1 MIFAILTLLSALSL
15 AAVAG
20 WFSIVGFTTI
30 YAGAPLYAII
40 MGVAAECAKLVTTSW
55 LYRNWQYA
63 TWKLKS
69 PLIFFTAVLMIITS
83 IGVFGF
89 LSKAHIEQN
98 KNTVDNIPRI
108 EQLDFQINREKQYI
122 ADNEKVIAQL
132 DATVN
137 SFLGSD
143 KAERSLQIR
152 RSQAPQRKQLRDE
165 IAQAQKRIDEL
176 NTEKFQL
183 ESEVRKLQLEVGPIR
198 YIAEIFYGKDNN
210 TSENIEAAIK
220 LFTLLIVITLDPL
233 AVVLLIAAN
242 HTLMRLKSSKTE
254 PVSNKTPSGP
264 EQQLNTAVEQHSSE
278 EESLQSKNTMISQPQ
293 EPVISPITQT
303 ETVTSAAVVSSSGD
317 EFDINKH
324 PYLFKVPTIRI
335 PPGVEPAGPQVYKAQ
350 SVEVDKSLKTESKPQ
365 QAEKLTT
372 VRIPSKT
379 NKEKHVWAQDT
390 QVLREIIGNNSHF
403 VPKKLKDVNQ
413 AKSTDISLKRST
425 SWLKEFRK

>member
-55 LYRNWQYA
+55 LYRNWQYSD
-63 TWKLKS
+63 WRLKS

-98 KNTVDNIPRI
+98 KNTVDNIPKI

-198 YIAEIFYGKDNN
+198 YIAEIFYGKDEN
-210 TSENIEAAIK
+210 TTENIEAAIK

-242 HTLMRLKSSKTE
+242 HTLVRLKSSKIE
-254 PVSNKTPSGP
+254 PVSNKTPLEP
-264 EQQLNTAVEQHSSE
+264 EQQLNTVVEPEQPISE
-278 EESLQSKNTMISQPQ
+278 MMLKPDEEKTSKTL
-293 EPVISPITQT
+293 
-303 ETVTSAAVVSSSGD
+303 D
-317 EFDINKH
+317 DFDITKH
-324 PYLFKVPTIRI
+324 PYLFKVPTTRT
-335 PPGVEPAGPQVYKAQ
+335 PPGIEPAGPQVYRHQ
-350 SVEVDKSLKTESKPQ
+350 PEINEILSEPVSEPVLEPVVDPKQQTEP
-365 QAEKLTT
+365 EIPPTHNETLTT
-372 VRIPSKT
+372 VRIPNRSAKQQQA
-379 NKEKHVWAQDT
+379 WAQDS
-390 QVLREIIGNNSHF
+390 QVLREIIGNNPHF
-403 VPKKLKDVNQ
+403 VPKKIKDIDQSNSITK
-413 AKSTDISLKRST
+413 AIKLSG